1 MIKNIIFDWS
11 GTLSN
16 DLVPVYNAT
25 MKVFEKIGLD
35 TLTLKEFK
43 KEYTLPY
50 MNFYKKFKKGVN
62 KKNLDKLFSKEI
74 GLTNSPKPFLE
85 GEEVLEFLKQK
96 KIKMVLLSSCPQKQL
111 EEDIKNYEFQNFFID
126 VNGSVHNK
134 VETIVETMHRNNFK
148 SAETIYVGDMTHDI
162 DTGKKAGIMTVAVSY
177 GYQSREILLEKNPD
191 FLIENLREL
200 KNII

>member
-85 GEEVLEFLKQK
+85 VEEVLEFLKQK